1 MAVSSGAAL
10 TNPARHTRL
19 DIARG
24 RRQQRCAWGFPH
36 EHGVRRWRGV
46 GTHTAG
52 ADCAL
57 GCSDAAA
64 RRCSSRSLASV
75 RRAATS
81 LNSSLLCIVCSSM
94 RASTT
99 SATGS
104 EDTSP
109 SVSACGLGGNT
120 TSYTPLQPGLPAC
133 SAVLSLCARSLA
145 EFGCNVGSLVE
156 SRSRARYRQSH
167 PPLRVRL
174 VSGHMHWSP
183 QLRETHTQACG
194 KRHAG

>member
-52 ADCAL
+52 AECAL

-104 EDTSP
+104 EDTSVP
-109 SVSACGLGGNT
+109 LRISVRTRWKYDFVYSSSTRAAC
-120 TSYTPLQPGLPAC
+120 
-133 SAVLSLCARSLA
+133 VLSCAQPVCQVPCGVWVQRGLSCREPLTGTLPPVA
-145 EFGCNVGSLVE
+145 PPT
-156 SRSRARYRQSH
+156 AR
-167 PPLRVRL
+167 
-174 VSGHMHWSP
+174 
-183 QLRETHTQACG
+183 
-194 KRHAG
+194 